1 MPIQNGRKRFPFVP
15 TYQTLTEVM
24 VDSNLAAFGD
34 TWANLIYSIYVSYKC
49 KSLTGTR
56 VGSRILSEALK
67 QEDLRNLMPSRVTR
81 HKLAD
86 AAEALLGYA
95 WLKGVISINESIG
108 LLLRGDEV
116 IDAFTILLLEIKK
129 RLESR

>member
-1 MPIQNGRKRFPFVP
+1 M
-15 TYQTLTEVM
+15 TEIM
-24 VDSNLAAFGD
+24 IDSNLAAFGD
-34 TWANLIYSIYVSYKC
+34 AWANLIYSIYVSYKC
-49 KSLTGTR
+49 ESLTGTR

-67 QEDLRNLMPSRVTR
+67 QADLRNLMPSRVTR

-95 WLKGVISINESIG
+95 WLQEFISINESID
-108 LLLRGDEV
+108 LLLRGDEI

-129 RLESR
+129 RLESH